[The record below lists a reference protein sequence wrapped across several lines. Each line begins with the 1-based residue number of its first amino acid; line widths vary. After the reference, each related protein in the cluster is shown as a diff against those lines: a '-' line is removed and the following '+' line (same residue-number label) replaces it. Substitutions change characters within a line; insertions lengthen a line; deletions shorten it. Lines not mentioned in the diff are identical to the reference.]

1 MAEVVRLVVNHSRLR
16 RMADRQGMD
25 EYVYQLSLSASIGCA
40 GVSPSHKLVYYYG
53 VLEYVAG
60 SQNVGLEG
68 KDQEYVA
75 GSQNVGLDGND
86 GECVV
91 VYGLGSD
98 SERAA

>member
-1 MAEVVRLVVNHSRLR
+1 
-16 RMADRQGMD
+16 
-25 EYVYQLSLSASIGCA
+25 
-40 GVSPSHKLVYYYG
+40 VYYYG

-75 GSQNVGLDGND
+75 GNQNVGLGGKDQEYVAGSQNVGLDGND
-86 GECVV
+86 EECVV

>member
-1 MAEVVRLVVNHSRLR
+1 MSALGKWVVNGWSH
-16 RMADRQGMD
+16 
-25 EYVYQLSLSASIGCA
+25 VYKRIMCA